1 MQRAE
6 PATADEMRKVLRQWR
21 RGRRRGWL
29 IILGDEIPPGP
40 HTTEEMLAAFRSDL
54 DARGERGI
62 VNLFKNLVLE
72 PRNPFE
78 PSRSRAPRREVVA
91 VGALVAVLIV
101 AVVWFN
107 LQPLG

>member
-1 MQRAE
+1 MEGVAR
-6 PATADEMRKVLRQWR
+6 ATAEEMRKVLRR
-21 RGRRRGWL
+21 RRRGS
-29 IILGDEIPPGP
+29 IQTAPGP
-40 HTTEEMLAAFRSDL
+40 HTTEEMLAAFRRKL

-62 VNLFKNLVLE
+62 VNLFKNLALE

-91 VGALVAVLIV
+91 VGALVAVLIG
-101 AVVWFN
+101 AVLWFN

>member
-1 MQRAE
+1 MEGAA
-6 PATADEMRKVLRQWR
+6 PATAEEMRKVLR
-21 RGRRRGWL
+21 GRRRGSVQTA
-29 IILGDEIPPGP
+29 PGP
-40 HTTEEMLAAFRSDL
+40 HTTEEMLAAFRSKL

-78 PSRSRAPRREVVA
+78 PNRPRAPRREVVA

-107 LQPLG
+107 LQPLR